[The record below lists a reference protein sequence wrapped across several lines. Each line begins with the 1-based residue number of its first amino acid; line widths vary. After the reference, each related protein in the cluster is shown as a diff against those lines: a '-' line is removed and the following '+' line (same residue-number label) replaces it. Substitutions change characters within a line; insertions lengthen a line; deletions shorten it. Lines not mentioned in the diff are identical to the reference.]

1 MSQRL
6 LPVLLVL
13 VNGTLVP
20 GVFAA
25 EPVPEFSASDPS
37 CACIAQGKR
46 WSQGEEVCL
55 AGLRM
60 ICGMNQNISTWKSLG
75 QSCQVSSL
83 SRVNLN
89 FTPM

>member
-1 MSQRL
+1 MLKPFALCL
-6 LPVLLVL
+6 LFVSTFSIP
-13 VNGTLVP
+13 P
-20 GVFAA
+20 QSA

>member
-1 MSQRL
+1 MTRSL
-6 LPVLLVL
+6 CVLCAALVFTTNS
-13 VNGTLVP
+13 VQ
-20 GVFAA
+20 AA

-60 ICGMNQNISTWKSLG
+60 VCGMNQNISTWKSLG

-83 SRVNLN
+83 SRVDEY

>member
-1 MSQRL
+1 MTRFFCVSFA
-6 LPVLLVL
+6 
-13 VNGTLVP
+13 TLVVLTF
-20 GVFAA
+20 GVQAA

-60 ICGMNQNISTWKSLG
+60 VCGMNQNISTWKSLG